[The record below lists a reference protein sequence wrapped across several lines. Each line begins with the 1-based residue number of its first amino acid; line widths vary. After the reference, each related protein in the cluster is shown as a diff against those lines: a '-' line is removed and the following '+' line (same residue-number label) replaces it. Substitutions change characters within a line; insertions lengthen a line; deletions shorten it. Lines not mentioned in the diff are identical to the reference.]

1 MRPWTVWT
9 VRAVVTCLP
18 DVDRQG
24 WLLPRMPAYRIG
36 ARVVEHN
43 PHTEACSV
51 FPLPL
56 PLSIQVPCFGS
67 NSTSSFP
74 ASLSDGNSVIKPQ
87 GTFDSLRLR
96 QRTSRRWSL
105 VPAGQSL
112 SAFARLC
119 CELARCFVRRG
130 WSNIQET
137 NAASHPA
144 ATCPALAQA
153 IGRLPRT
160 SACFPFP
167 RPWTVP
173 HRHRHRYATPAG
185 RLGKDE

>member
-74 ASLSDGNSVIKPQ
+74 ASVSDGNSVIKPQ
-87 GTFDSLRLR
+87 ENLRFAAVATKNKPPMESRPRRPVTVSFREAVLR
-96 QRTSRRWSL
+96 VSSMLCETWL
-105 VPAGQSL
+105 VQHPRNQCREPSGSHLSGPGPGDWPAPENFCMFSVPQTL
-112 SAFARLC
+112 D
-119 CELARCFVRRG
+119 
-130 WSNIQET
+130 
-137 NAASHPA
+137 
-144 ATCPALAQA
+144 
-153 IGRLPRT
+153 
-160 SACFPFP
+160 
-167 RPWTVP
+167 RP
-173 HRHRHRYATPAG
+173 TPASTSIRHASG
-185 RLGKDE
+185 TTGEG